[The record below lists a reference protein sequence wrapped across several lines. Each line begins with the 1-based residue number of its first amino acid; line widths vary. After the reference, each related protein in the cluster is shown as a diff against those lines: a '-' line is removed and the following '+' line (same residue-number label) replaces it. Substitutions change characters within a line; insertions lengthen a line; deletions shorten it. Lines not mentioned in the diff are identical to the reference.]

1 MSEKQL
7 FIDVN
12 NVRPPTPPLK
22 INTIDMVFI
31 LTELFADDEKMKT
44 LLQLDIDSEGVDFIR
59 ILLEKSPEVLKDIS
73 KDINEIL
80 RDGILNTDDVP
91 ILVNLI
97 KNVMNLNVKNIQ
109 KELLKIDKVLS
120 FLKALLEIL
129 IIEGYIKVVNKE
141 KVFNLIDV
149 SFLLL
154 SSTIDQDTNLL
165 DCFKRYFKC

>member
-12 NVRPPTPPLK
+12 VARPPTPPLK
-22 INTIDMVFI
+22 ANTIDMVFI
-31 LTELFADDEKMKT
+31 LTELFADEAQMKT
-44 LLQLDIDSEGVDFIR
+44 LLELDLNSEGIDFIR
-59 ILLEKSPEVLKDIS
+59 ILLEKSPDVLRHIS

-80 RDGILNTDDVP
+80 RDGLLNTDDVP
-91 ILVNLI
+91 ILVNLV

-120 FLKALLEIL
+120 FLKALLEIF

-154 SSTIDQDTNLL
+154 SSTIDEDTNLL

>member
-1 MSEKQL
+1 
-7 FIDVN
+7 
-12 NVRPPTPPLK
+12 
-22 INTIDMVFI
+22 
-31 LTELFADDEKMKT
+31 
-44 LLQLDIDSEGVDFIR
+44 
-59 ILLEKSPEVLKDIS
+59 
-73 KDINEIL
+73 
-80 RDGILNTDDVP
+80 
-91 ILVNLI
+91 
-97 KNVMNLNVKNIQ
+97 MNLNVKNIQ

-141 KVFNLIDV
+141 KVFNLIYV

>member
-12 NVRPPTPPLK
+12 DARPPTPPLK
-22 INTIDMVFI
+22 SNTIDVVFI
-31 LTELFADDEKMKT
+31 LTELFADEVQMKT
-44 LLQLDIDSEGVDFIR
+44 ILELDVDGEGVDFIR
-59 ILLEKSPEVLKDIS
+59 ILLEKSPEVLRHIS

-80 RDGILNTDDVP
+80 RDGLLNTDDVP
-91 ILVNLI
+91 ILVNLV